1 VQDPDDAAV
10 PSMVRSALCHV
21 DVDHVVPIDRM
32 ADLLSNLGERLA
44 APTPEIPLEI
54 RLKSTV
60 AAQAQR
66 HLVGD

>member
-1 VQDPDDAAV
+1 
-10 PSMVRSALCHV
+10 MVRSALCHV

-32 ADLLSNLGERLA
+32 ADLLSDLAARLA
-44 APTPEIPLEI
+44 APTPETPLDI

-66 HLVGD
+66 RLVGD